1 MNTATTDIYTPST
14 QGTIIT
20 QPVTMTTFV
29 RDQFPSPQYDAAPT
43 GTVTFYSN
51 GTVIPGTVTYTTG
64 TGGDFGLNASLTAS
78 SFFSA
83 PGTYSITAA
92 YSGDQNYAASSS
104 GGAVLML
111 TYAAP
116 MVLLTP
122 ATQSTSGGNA
132 TLTTLVDTTN
142 KNIYPTGTVTFIN
155 QGTGAYVSGPTA
167 CAKAIDPSGN
177 YACQVVATFPVA
189 ASESIYSQYSGDT
202 NYPSSI
208 SSTTAAINVPDFS
221 LNPGSGQV
229 TVTQGQSQP
238 VTINVGAVYGFTGTV
253 GNFSCTGLPAET
265 TCSASPSTVSG
276 SGSTTLTITT
286 TPLGQMRRRATNE
299 SHRIGWTAIAI
310 LPLLGI
316 CLMGIPAW
324 RRRGALAALLVV
336 ALFVTLP
343 SCGGGSGT
351 PPPPPNPVPSISSLS
366 PTQQAAGS
374 TSQSLTIAGSGF
386 ISGST
391 VTYNNV
397 AHAATY
403 TSASQLAISLTAS
416 DMAAAGTYPVVVTNP
431 TPGGG
436 ASGAVNF
443 NVVTGTPTGTFN
455 VTVTGSSGSL
465 THTTSFTLTIQ

>member
-1 MNTATTDIYTPST
+1 
-14 QGTIIT
+14 
-20 QPVTMTTFV
+20 
-29 RDQFPSPQYDAAPT
+29 
-43 GTVTFYSN
+43 
-51 GTVIPGTVTYTTG
+51 
-64 TGGDFGLNASLTAS
+64 
-78 SFFSA
+78 
-83 PGTYSITAA
+83 
-92 YSGDQNYAASSS
+92 
-104 GGAVLML
+104 
-111 TYAAP
+111 
-116 MVLLTP
+116 
-122 ATQSTSGGNA
+122 
-132 TLTTLVDTTN
+132 
-142 KNIYPTGTVTFIN
+142 
-155 QGTGAYVSGPTA
+155 
-167 CAKAIDPSGN
+167 
-177 YACQVVATFPVA
+177 
-189 ASESIYSQYSGDT
+189 
-202 NYPSSI
+202 
-208 SSTTAAINVPDFS
+208 
-221 LNPGSGQV
+221 
-229 TVTQGQSQP
+229 
-238 VTINVGAVYGFTGTV
+238 
-253 GNFSCTGLPAET
+253 
-265 TCSASPSTVSG
+265 
-276 SGSTTLTITT
+276 
-286 TPLGQMRRRATNE
+286 
-299 SHRIGWTAIAI
+299 
-310 LPLLGI
+310 
-316 CLMGIPAW
+316 MGIPAW

-397 AHAATY
+397 AHTAAY